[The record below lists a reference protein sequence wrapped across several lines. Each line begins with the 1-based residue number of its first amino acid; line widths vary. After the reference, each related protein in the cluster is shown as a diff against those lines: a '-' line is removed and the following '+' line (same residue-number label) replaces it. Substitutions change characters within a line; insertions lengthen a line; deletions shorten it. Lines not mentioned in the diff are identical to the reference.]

1 MSLGENWNILKGSVH
16 KAMLTLEKREA
27 TEGEAFFTN
36 TQTTDIAIRNSEVHT
51 QNMICDAGVGFRV
64 IVRRNKIGFAC
75 TNSLSQKAISEAL
88 EKASSIARASS
99 EVPNFALPRVTEL
112 PQVTGLF
119 NREVEEMDVDEG
131 VDIAKRMLNAAQ
143 SVDDR
148 VVAKSG
154 RVLFESGRRGVINTF
169 GVDLEE
175 RETRSVLYL
184 DGSGEQDGEGTGSC
198 YDATFNRGADVNPE
212 KIGENV
218 GKMVMEMF
226 GPKHVESFEGTVI
239 FGPEAVSNQL
249 FTVLVDALKGEN
261 VVADRSAWTNKRGE
275 QVAFEKL
282 TIRDNALLKGGFA
295 SRSFD
300 DEGSASHNTCVIR
313 KGRLERFLHDAT
325 SADASGEKNTGNASR
340 FPSGFDMI
348 RAIVGNGYRSKPEIY
363 PSNLMIQPGNKA
375 KRDLIS
381 EIDKGILAESMAG
394 FAQPGSGMISTKLA
408 RAFYIESGEILH
420 PIKGGMVSGVAFDWF
435 KQISGIGNDARQFM
449 NSVIPSLRVEN
460 VKFIGA

>member
-1 MSLGENWNILKGSVH
+1 M
-16 KAMLTLEKREA
+16 
-27 TEGEAFFTN
+27 
-36 TQTTDIAIRNSEVHT
+36 
-51 QNMICDAGVGFRV
+51 
-64 IVRRNKIGFAC
+64 
-75 TNSLSQKAISEAL
+75 
-88 EKASSIARASS
+88 
-99 EVPNFALPRVTEL
+99 
-112 PQVTGLF
+112 
-119 NREVEEMDVDEG
+119 
-131 VDIAKRMLNAAQ
+131 
-143 SVDDR
+143 
-148 VVAKSG
+148 
-154 RVLFESGRRGVINTF
+154 
-169 GVDLEE
+169 
-175 RETRSVLYL
+175 
-184 DGSGEQDGEGTGSC
+184 
-198 YDATFNRGADVNPE
+198 NPE

-249 FTVLVDALKGEN
+249 FTVLTDALKGEN